1 MYGYSVKVIQKALDS
16 KVDFRFSI
24 IREKNNST
32 GKVRF
37 TMEQKKK
44 RKKGKI
50 VTSLVIL
57 VVIVLAVLYLFTP
70 FGFFNLKLEGEY
82 QVKVTVNGQELTAT
96 MENNTSSM
104 AFKRLLKRGSKTV
117 NMRDYGGMEKVG
129 MLWKGLPANNTQI
142 TTEPGDI
149 ILFMGSS
156 LVVYYNRNSWNF
168 TRMGHINDIS
178 QEELKKIL
186 GTGNVSMTFELLD
199 E

>member
-57 VVIVLAVLYLFTP
+57 VVIVLAVLYL
-70 FGFFNLKLEGEY
+70 
-82 QVKVTVNGQELTAT
+82 
-96 MENNTSSM
+96 
-104 AFKRLLKRGSKTV
+104 
-117 NMRDYGGMEKVG
+117 
-129 MLWKGLPANNTQI
+129 I
-142 TTEPGDI
+142 
-149 ILFMGSS
+149 
-156 LVVYYNRNSWNF
+156 
-168 TRMGHINDIS
+168 
-178 QEELKKIL
+178 
-186 GTGNVSMTFELLD
+186 
-199 E
+199 

>member
-1 MYGYSVKVIQKALDS
+1 
-16 KVDFRFSI
+16 
-24 IREKNNST
+24 
-32 GKVRF
+32 
-37 TMEQKKK
+37 MEQKKK
-44 RKKGKI
+44 RKKEI
-50 VTSLVIL
+50 VVTSLVIL

-156 LVVYYNRNSWNF
+156 LVVYYNQNSWNF
-168 TRMGHINDIS
+168 TKMGHINDIS
-178 QEELKKIL
+178 QEELKKLL
-186 GTGNVSMTFELLD
+186 GDGNVTMTFELPL
-199 E
+199 ERRG